1 MQTKL
6 SQVLEHCLDGRE
18 IAVWGTPTRRLLREL
33 EGRSWH
39 VADTVDLKR
48 DYVVAV
54 TDDDLDDF
62 LEDAASVDARDV
74 LDYICFEDEGKELP
88 FEWELYGTKIGRQS
102 YFGVRVVHACI
113 DGYIESIGRYTSI
126 NSTAMIHVDHHSN
139 MSFISDEVEDF
150 FTEENRR
157 RFHERCEADPKHPY
171 MTGKPKLV
179 IGNDVW
185 IGGYAFI
192 DCSKVNVIGD
202 GAVIGAGTVVTH
214 DVPPYAVVVGVPARI
229 MRYRYPPEMI
239 ETLERVKW
247 WDWDAETLNRNADA
261 LMDPEIFMRRFGGQK

>member
-1 MQTKL
+1 MKTKL

-39 VADTVDLKR
+39 VADTVDVKR

-54 TDDDLDDF
+54 TDGDLDDF
-62 LEDAASVDARDV
+62 LEDAASVGARDV

-102 YFGVRVVHACI
+102 YFGVRVVDACI

-157 RFHERCEADPKHPY
+157 RFRERCEADPKHPY

-192 DCSKVNVIGD
+192 DCSKVNVIGN
-202 GAVIGAGTVVTH
+202 GAVIGAGAVVTH

-229 MRYRYPPEMI
+229 MRYRYTPEMI

-261 LMDPEIFMRRFGGQK
+261 LLDPEVFMRRFGGKE